1 MKQQYLLI
9 DDVEDVG
16 RSGEIINAKPGF
28 ARNYLLPQQK
38 AVLATAHTL
47 RMQTK
52 LQEER
57 AKKAAVDQKESQAL
71 AEKLRGTVLTID
83 VKVDPEGNMYG
94 SVGPSDII
102 ELFAKEG
109 VEVDRRNIGLN
120 KPIKEVGVHQMILH
134 LKEGVTCEYT
144 LQIVGQQAPGSTPAG
159 KE

>member
-16 RSGEIINAKPGF
+16 RSGELISAKPGF

-38 AVLATAHTL
+38 AVLANAHTL
-47 RMQTK
+47 RMQAK

-57 AKKAAVDQKESQAL
+57 AKKAEVDRKEAEEL
-71 AEKLRGTVLTID
+71 AAKLQGTALTIK

-94 SVGPSDII
+94 SVGAHDII
-102 ELFAKEG
+102 ELFHKEG
-109 VEVDRRNIGLN
+109 IKVDKRNIGMN
-120 KPIKEVGVHQMILH
+120 KPIKEVGVHQLTLK
-134 LKEGVTCEYT
+134 LKEGVTCNYS
-144 LQIVGQQAPGSTPAG
+144 LQIIGEQAQAP